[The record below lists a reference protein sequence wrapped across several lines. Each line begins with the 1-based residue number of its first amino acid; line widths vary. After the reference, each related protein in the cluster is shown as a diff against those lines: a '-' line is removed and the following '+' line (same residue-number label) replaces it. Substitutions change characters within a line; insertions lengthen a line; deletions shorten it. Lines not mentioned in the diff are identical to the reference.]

1 MEIFL
6 FLSLIFCLLF
16 FSLYHI
22 RRRQLR
28 PLTTNIVPINSND
41 SNPTDCFLLEKKE
54 SEASGAGDHV
64 KKKKKKR
71 TKKKD
76 ETLKNED
83 GKRNEKEEKEK
94 ELVCLLYPFTS
105 TSSATQ
111 RKIKQQYDQLVKSHD
126 SANGLTL
133 LQVGQ
138 FVKCLIEARD
148 ELKHKSEVIRRKFTI
163 TKALLFKAG
172 RSSFDRYH
180 QQIYKL
186 ELEQKR
192 IEEDASVYNWLQQ
205 QLKLSPAYKKMLEI
219 GSYMD
224 SKPKFDEATED
235 TDIDIS
241 DISFEELLAQE
252 KKDSFWQKK
261 GKPRSRPD

>member
-148 ELKHKSEVIRRKFTI
+148 ELKHKYVIRR
-163 TKALLFKAG
+163 LRLSVG
-172 RSSFDRYH
+172 SLPLQRLYYLR
-180 QQIYKL
+180 QIYKL